1 MWRTVP
7 LDPGQ
12 PARGSLALRVLS
24 YSSQPG
30 DMETAGPC
38 SLQLWVSTLQA
49 LGRRH
54 TLKAAILISSHLGG
68 QSWELHFEILAS
80 MTRILTNSMRRP

>member
-1 MWRTVP
+1 MWRAVP

-12 PARGSLALRVLS
+12 PAHGSLAPRALR

-30 DMETAGPC
+30 DMETTGALFPE
-38 SLQLWVSTLQA
+38 QLWVSTLPA

-54 TLKAAILISSHLGG
+54 ILKGATLVSSHLGG
-68 QSWELHFEILAS
+68 QSWELAAL
-80 MTRILTNSMRRP
+80 